1 MNNNRAM
8 NNNRVMNNNKKFF
21 DTSTFV
27 IIIVVLFVS
36 IFIIYTYRAYKTFQN
51 KAKEE
56 QKLQSRPAKCPDYWE
71 VGDGNVCKN
80 VHLLGSCSNTVDNN
94 QMNFDDEIFTH
105 PRTGNYA
112 KCKWAK
118 GCNLEWQGV
127 NNLC

>member
-1 MNNNRAM
+1 MNNNRA
-8 NNNRVMNNNKKFF
+8 MNNNKKFF

-36 IFIIYTYRAYKTFQN
+36 IFIIYTYRRVTKHF
-51 KAKEE
+51 KIKPKEE
-56 QKLQSRPAKCPDYWE
+56 LKSQSRPAKCPDYWE

-94 QMNFDDEIFTH
+94 QMSFDDEIFTH

-112 KCKWAK
+112 KCKWEILK
-118 GCNLEWQGV
+118 V
-127 NNLC
+127 VI

>member
-1 MNNNRAM
+1 MNNNRA
-8 NNNRVMNNNKKFF
+8 MNNNKKFF
-21 DTSTFV
+21 DTSTFI

-36 IFIIYTYRAYKTFQN
+36 IFIIYTYRAYKTFQD

-56 QKLQSRPAKCPDYWE
+56 LKSQSRPAKCPDYWE

-94 QMNFDDEIFTH
+94 QMSFDDEIFTH